1 MVPNRLAVTVFY
13 FEAIDNKLLFFVWYY
28 HSAVKVQNVTQVSSD
43 RASPERTETE
53 VIASKTTSSVANL
66 LINLVDKMKL
76 IIK

>member
-1 MVPNRLAVTVFY
+1 MTL
-13 FEAIDNKLLFFVWYY
+13 
-28 HSAVKVQNVTQVSSD
+28 VSSD

-76 IIK
+76 VIK